1 LRKIYT
7 GETLH
12 IRRDDTDYSQHTAR
26 AKLLAFIDDI
36 DYLVAYE
43 KSRCDRNRAK
53 ALLGEE
59 SYKKIADKFIDFQ
72 TLVVNRII
80 STNLDEAGK
89 GYAQNRKLWT
99 IYKYFFSDD
108 DKSPVPLMEASESWA
123 STGDKCRLDVH
134 KLCNLFLV
142 IRFLVN

>member
-1 LRKIYT
+1 
-7 GETLH
+7 
-12 IRRDDTDYSQHTAR
+12 
-26 AKLLAFIDDI
+26 LAFVNDV

-59 SYKKIADKFIDFQ
+59 AYEKVAGKFIDFH
-72 TLVVNRII
+72 TLVVNRVI

-89 GYAQNRKLWT
+89 GYVQDKKLWT
-99 IYKYFFSDD
+99 IHKYFFSDD
-108 DKSPVPLMEASESWA
+108 DESPVPLMETSESWA

-142 IRFLVN
+142 IRFLVKS